1 MMNKCFLVVGFLP
14 WLMMGQT
21 NTITASPYSLFGIGV
36 NTKSNIGKNSALG
49 GGGYALQSNHLI
61 NTQNPASF
69 ADIPENIFLY
79 DFGMTAE
86 LSSIANRGKEEKRL
100 AGNISSIA
108 IASSL
113 SRRSGFGLT
122 LEPYSDVGYALIG
135 VESNVEGS
143 YDTFVSNVFG
153 SGGLNDLK
161 FNYGYRVTDKFGVG
175 IGLSYYFGTIKE
187 TQKIQSNYNSLFVED
202 KNKYS
207 GVRIDLGIRGAI
219 VDQLKFGFRM
229 RLPTTLKVTHDRK
242 VSKMVSL
249 IPKPEIIENTTG
261 EHLPNFE
268 LPLEVGGGI
277 VYTPNESWALNLDFS
292 YNFWNATDQHDNIGS
307 FIDQKVVGF
316 GMEYVIDDQSYN
328 YWKQI
333 KFRAG
338 MNYDTGYLEVY
349 DRTVD
354 GYSIMAGIG
363 IPLSK
368 SRKSTLNLSYNRNQ
382 YGASQGILVEET
394 FNTFNINLS
403 LGDIWFLKRKIN

>member
-1 MMNKCFLVVGFLP
+1 MMNKCFLLVGFMP

-49 GGGYALQSNHLI
+49 GGGYALQSDYFI

-86 LSSIANRGKEEKRL
+86 LSSISSRGKEEKRL

-108 IASSL
+108 IASTL
-113 SRRSGFGLT
+113 SKRSGFGLT

-135 VESNVEGS
+135 VESNIEGS

-175 IGLSYYFGTIKE
+175 MGLSYYFGTIKE

-202 KNKYS
+202 NNKYS
-207 GVRIDLGIRGAI
+207 GVRIDLGIQGAI
-219 VDQLKFGFRM
+219 VDRLKFGFRM
-229 RLPTTLKVTHDRK
+229 RLPTTLNVTHDRT
-242 VSKMVSL
+242 VSKLVNL

-261 EHLPNFE
+261 ENLPNFE

-277 VYTPNESWALNLDFS
+277 VYTPNVSWALNVDFS
-292 YNFWNATDQHDNIGS
+292 YNFWNATDQRDNIGS
-307 FIDQKVVGF
+307 FIDQKVVGI
-316 GMEYVIDDQSYN
+316 GLEYAIDDQSYN
-328 YWKQI
+328 YWEQI
-333 KFRAG
+333 KFRVG

-349 DRTVD
+349 DRTID
-354 GYSIMAGIG
+354 GYSIRAGIG
-363 IPLSK
+363 IPLSR
-368 SRKSTLNLSYNRNQ
+368 SRKSTLNLSYSRNQ
-382 YGASQGILVEET
+382 YGASQGFLVEET